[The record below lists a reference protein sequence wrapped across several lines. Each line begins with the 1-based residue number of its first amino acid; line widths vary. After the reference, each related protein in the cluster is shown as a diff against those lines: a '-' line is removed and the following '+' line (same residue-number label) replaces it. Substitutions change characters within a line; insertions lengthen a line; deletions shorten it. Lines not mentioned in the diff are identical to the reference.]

1 MHHFDTRLETFSDD
15 VLQAS
20 KTAPVL
26 VDFWAPW
33 CGPCKSLMPVLMNL
47 ADEYA
52 GAFKLAK
59 VNIDE
64 QQQLAQQFG
73 VRSVPTVKLVKNG
86 KIVDEF
92 VGAQSAET
100 IRAMLDKHVVKES
113 DVNMQA
119 ALQRYQQGDKQA
131 IADMIAIINANPANN
146 NIRMQYVDVLLQ
158 EKQFDDAKMILKALP
173 ENLRNKPEVAG
184 LLSRLEFMG
193 QSDIEANG
201 DANSLLAAIEKDPND
216 CESRYQLGTIYIRQ
230 ANYEAALEQFL
241 EIMRRDRKFNDD
253 AGRTGIL
260 KVFEM
265 LGGSGPLVSRYR
277 QKMASLLY

>member
-1 MHHFDTRLETFSDD
+1 MPIL
-15 VLQAS
+15 L
-20 KTAPVL
+20 
-26 VDFWAPW
+26 
-33 CGPCKSLMPVLMNL
+33 SL
-47 ADEYA
+47 AEEYA

-92 VGAQSAET
+92 MGVQPAEQ
-100 IRAMLDKHVVKES
+100 IRSMLDKHVVKES
-113 DVNMQA
+113 DLKMQA
-119 ALQRYQQGDKQA
+119 ALQRYQQGDKTA
-131 IADMIAIINANPANN
+131 IDEMIAVINANPANN
-146 NIRMQYVDVLLQ
+146 TIRLQYVDVLLQ
-158 EKQFDDAKMILKALP
+158 EKQIEDAKLILKSLP
-173 ENLRNKPEVAG
+173 ENIRSKPEITG

-193 QSDIEANG
+193 DSNSTV
-201 DANSLLAAIEKDPND
+201 DADALLATITSNPDD
-216 CESRYQLGTIYIRQ
+216 CDVRYQLGSFYITQ
-230 ANYEAALEQFL
+230 GNYEGALEQFL
-241 EIMRRDRKFNDD
+241 EIMRRDRKYNDD
-253 AGRTGIL
+253 AGRKGIL

>member
-1 MHHFDTRLETFSDD
+1 MHHFDTRLETFSND

-20 KTAPVL
+20 KTTPVL

-33 CGPCKSLMPVLMNL
+33 CGPCKSLLPILMTL

-92 VGAQSAET
+92 VGAQPAEM
-100 IRAMLDKHVVKES
+100 IRAMLDKHIARES

-131 IADMIAIINANPANN
+131 IADMIAIINAHPANN

-158 EKQFDDAKMILKALP
+158 EKQFDDAKMILNGLP

-193 QSDIEANG
+193 QGDDHG
-201 DANSLLAAIEKDPND
+201 DANSLSAAIEKDPND
-216 CESRYQLGTIYIRQ
+216 CEARYQLGTIYIRQ
-230 ANYEAALEQFL
+230 ANFEGALEQFL
-241 EIMRRDRKFNDD
+241 EIMRRDRKYNED
-253 AGRTGIL
+253 AGRKGIL

>member
-1 MHHFDTRLETFSDD
+1 MHHFDTRFETFTED
-15 VLQAS
+15 VLLAS
-20 KTAPVL
+20 KTTPIL

-33 CGPCKSLMPVLMNL
+33 CGPCKTLMPVLMSL

-92 VGAQSAET
+92 MGVQPAAA
-100 IRAMLDKHVVKES
+100 IRAILDKHIVKES
-113 DVNMQA
+113 DVQMQA
-119 ALQRYQQGDKQA
+119 ALQRYKEGDKQA
-131 IADMIAIINANPANN
+131 VQEMINIINANPTNN
-146 NIRMQYVDVLLQ
+146 QIRLQYVDVLVN
-158 EKQFDDAKMILKALP
+158 EKQFDDAKALIKSLP
-173 ENLRNKPEVAG
+173 QEMRSKPEVAG
-184 LLSRLEFMG
+184 LLSRIEFMG
-193 QSDIEANG
+193 TADESG
-201 DANSLLAAIEKDPND
+201 DGQALLDAISKDPNNY
-216 CESRYQLGTIYIRQ
+216 EARYKLSSTYIAQ
-230 ANYEAALEQFL
+230 GNYEAALEQLL
-241 EIMRRDRKFNDD
+241 EIMKRDRKYNDD
-253 AGRTGIL
+253 AGRKGIL

-265 LGGSGPLVSRYR
+265 LGGSGELVTRYR